1 PPSLPSSVPESLSA
15 LYALH
20 PGICVLL
27 PLCGILELIL
37 TSWVHPAGRRERRMG
52 LTWIGVAGGGAYF
65 SDFGGLGGGC

>member
-1 PPSLPSSVPESLSA
+1 PSLPSSVLKSLSA

-37 TSWVHPAGRRERRMG
+37 TSWVHPAGRWERQMG
-52 LTWIGVAGGGAYF
+52 LAGFGVAGGGAYI
-65 SDFGGLGGGC
+65 SDFCGLESGC